1 MAEITESRNLR
12 INDRIVTI
20 ADVRRLA
27 SVVIAKCE
35 ETRASGK
42 NAHIKFSAIC
52 FDDSQFNSKDIE
64 LFSDHSVISSKRV
77 SEIIINYISYDA
89 NQDISIALSHGG
101 GDYRNY
107 VRISGADS
115 TWVNGTLRMLEDI
128 ISGFKPQSRLFTEYK
143 GIIEFVFALSIGLM
157 WIYLIDLIPIP
168 PLKGDPPEWTI
179 KLASA
184 LKGFELL
191 FYFLRYVLAYWVGIW
206 PADYLMAKLKQLWPS
221 IELQIGPEH
230 TFIEKRRRAWLVTTI
245 LVGMVPLLTSVVY
258 DILKIASRS
267 AGS

>member
-1 MAEITESRNLR
+1 MAEITESRTLR
-12 INDRIVTI
+12 VKDRIVTI
-20 ADVRRLA
+20 ADIRRLA
-27 SVVIAKCE
+27 SVVTAKCE

-42 NAHIKFSAIC
+42 DAHIKFSAIC
-52 FDDSQFNSKDIE
+52 FDDSQFNSKDGE
-64 LFSDHSVISSKRV
+64 LFSDQSVISTKRV
-77 SEIIINYISYDA
+77 SEIIINYSSYDA

-107 VRISGADS
+107 VMISGADS
-115 TWVNGTLRMLEDI
+115 TWVNGTLRTLEEI
-128 ISGFKPQSRLFTEYK
+128 ISSFKPQSRLFTEYK
-143 GIIEFVFALSIGLM
+143 GIIEFVFALSIGSIY
-157 WIYLIDLIPIP
+157 IYLLDLIPIA
-168 PLKGDPPEWTI
+168 PLKGDPPEWAI

-206 PADYLMAKLKQLWPS
+206 PAYYLMAKLEKLWPS

-230 TFIEKRRRAWLVTTI
+230 TFIEKRRRAWIVTAL
-245 LVGMVPLLTSVVY
+245 LVGVVPLLTSVVY

-267 AGS
+267 ASS

>member
-12 INDRIVTI
+12 VKDRIVTI

-27 SVVIAKCE
+27 NFIAEKCE

-42 NAHIKFSAIC
+42 NVHIKFSARC
-52 FDDSQFNSKDIE
+52 FDDSQFNSKDVE
-64 LFSDHSVISSKRV
+64 LFSEQSIISSKRV
-77 SEIIINYISYDA
+77 SEIIINYSSYDA
-89 NQDISIALSHGG
+89 NQDISIVLSHGR
-101 GDYRNY
+101 GDYQNY

-115 TWVNGTLRMLEDI
+115 TWVNGTLRTLEEI

-143 GIIEFVFALSIGLM
+143 GISEFVFALSIGTIY
-157 WIYLIDLIPIP
+157 IYLIDLIPIT
-168 PLKGDPPEWTI
+168 PLKGEPPEWAI
-179 KLASA
+179 KLVSA

-206 PADYLMAKLKQLWPS
+206 PAGYLMAKLEKLWPS

-230 TFIEKRRRAWLVTTI
+230 TFIEKRRRAWIATTL
-245 LVGMVPLLTSVVY
+245 LVGVVPLLTSLVY
-258 DILKIASRS
+258 DILKIASGY